1 MKAAQ
6 GKALTPTS
14 FVCDKKRR
22 RYQSLLSVLLTVIAF
37 NSPLILLSVLMSGTG
52 KSQMLRL
59 DQMHPVATLISWQRG
74 SSFDD
79 KLWVLQIMSSWTLG
93 VCVGKLLTCLES
105 VGSGIPVPA
114 KGQPHWLLQCLSC
127 WEGARELYSHGQPH
141 NTKPKRPQGDL
152 NMTLNS
158 PNAVKGVSK

>member
-22 RYQSLLSVLLTVIAF
+22 RYQSLLSVSLTVIAF

-74 SSFDD
+74 SGFDD
-79 KLWVLQIMSSWTLG
+79 KLWALRIMSSWTLG

-105 VGSGIPVPA
+105 GIPVPA
-114 KGQPHWLLQCLSC
+114 KGQPGGYSNASCAGNVPGSCILINSNTTKMPNSLRVVWTWHWIV
-127 WEGARELYSHGQPH
+127 P
-141 NTKPKRPQGDL
+141 
-152 NMTLNS
+152 TL
-158 PNAVKGVSK
+158 

>member
-22 RYQSLLSVLLTVIAF
+22 HYQSLLSVSLTVIAF
-37 NSPLILLSVLMSGTG
+37 NSPLILLSVLMSGAG

-59 DQMHPVATLISWQRG
+59 DQMHPVATLISWQQG
-74 SSFDD
+74 SGFDD
-79 KLWVLQIMSSWTLG
+79 KLWVLQIMSSWTPG

-105 VGSGIPVPA
+105 A
-114 KGQPHWLLQCLSC
+114 LQCQPKASPGLFQCISC
-127 WEGARELYSHGQPH
+127 WEGARELCSHGQQH
-141 NTKPKRPQGDL
+141 NKTPKQPQSDL

-158 PNAVKGVSK
+158 PIQNSLQ